1 MIFMIRGGASCPH
14 NRRVQPRPPAPFDVM
29 RLGVGGG
36 HRLHVEQYGRPDGLS
51 ALVLHGGPGSGSSPA
66 MTRPFD
72 LRRWRVVLFDQRGAG
87 RSRPRGG
94 LRDNT
99 TGELIGDIERVRAAL
114 GIERW
119 LVMGGSWGA
128 TLAVLYAARCGGA
141 VRGLLLRAL
150 FLARRADLDWFF
162 GGAAALRPEAW
173 QRFASLAPAGT
184 RDLRHWLAQ
193 QRTGWARIATAWRG
207 WEYALAGLAEPPP
220 DAATR
225 SVLAAKYR
233 LQAQYIARG
242 FDLAP
247 NAVLRALASLGPLPT
262 LLLHG
267 RADLVCRPESS
278 WLAAQA
284 HRGARLQ
291 WIDGV
296 GHDPYAPPM
305 LAAARA
311 ALRAFARDTDFNAF
325 AP

>member
-1 MIFMIRGGASCPH
+1 M
-14 NRRVQPRPPAPFDVM
+14 QPRPPAPFDVI

-36 HRLHVEQYGRPDGLS
+36 HRLHIEQYGRPDGLP

-66 MTRPFD
+66 MTRPLD

-87 RSRPRGG
+87 RSTPRGG
-94 LRDNT
+94 LPHNT
-99 TGELIGDIERVRAAL
+99 TSDLLDDIERVRAAL
-114 GIERW
+114 GIDRW

-128 TLAVLYAARCGGA
+128 TLAVLYAARHTGA
-141 VRGLLLRAL
+141 MRGLLLRAL
-150 FLARRADLDWFF
+150 FLARRVDLDWFF

-173 QRFASLAPAGT
+173 QRFAAVAPAGT
-184 RDLRHWLAQ
+184 RDLRRWLASQ
-193 QRTGWARIATAWRG
+193 QSGWPRIAAAWRG
-207 WEYALAGLAEPPP
+207 WEQALAGSPEPPPP

-225 SVLAAKYR
+225 AVLAVKYR

-247 NAVLRALASLGPLPT
+247 NAVLRALASLGHLPT

-284 HRGARLQ
+284 HRAARLR
-291 WIDGV
+291 WIDAV

-311 ALRAFARDTDFNAF
+311 ALRDFARDGDFSAVS
-325 AP
+325 P